1 MIWISILLF
10 ISALFNVIYCLRILM
25 KDEYIR
31 RADNAVKTLRDRI
44 EELLKELERYE

>member
-1 MIWISILLF
+1 
-10 ISALFNVIYCLRILM
+10 M